1 MVAEDPKKIVQAQ
14 DDIISGQVPDMS
26 DANLPLGIPK
36 SPPLFFQT
44 QTKNKTTTKQY
55 VNTSL

>member
-36 SPPLFFQT
+36 SPPPILSNT
-44 QTKNKTTTKQY
+44 NKKQ
-55 VNTSL
+55 NHH